1 MSTLSVSTIKS
12 LSSNPPV
19 FQNSSGVEKGMLAN
33 EWISLNGFSMVI
45 RASFGI
51 SSVTDIATG
60 RYKMNFSTAYS
71 NNHYSWTGATSTAG
85 STRTTP
91 RSICQFHTNQTTS
104 NGLMANASCEVMC
117 AQLDNPLNDADF
129 VFFQCF
135 GSK

>member
-1 MSTLSVSTIKS
+1 MSTLSVATIKS
-12 LSSNPPV
+12 LNSNPPV

-33 EWISLNGFSMVI
+33 EWISLNGYSMVI

-71 NNHYSWTGATSTAG
+71 NNHYSWTGACSTSG

-91 RSICQFHTNQTTS
+91 RVLVQYHTNLTTS
-104 NGLMANASCEVMC
+104 TGLMATGSCEVMC
-117 AQLDNPLNDADF
+117 TQVDNNLNDGDF
-129 VFFQCF
+129 IFFQCF
-135 GSK
+135 GDK